1 VRDKKINIFINRK
14 HNRMKSKHILLLIL
28 LFSSIFL
35 RAQFNK
41 SDIQRLKT
49 DLTFLASDSLKG
61 RYPGTFED
69 SVAAV
74 YISNEFTK
82 AGYLPLIG
90 DSPMIPFEFTLHRE
104 VAKDVSL
111 WNKNKIFEK
120 NIHFAVHPSSS
131 TANISA
137 RVVKI
142 DRRDLKSDGNSIKGA
157 IGVVECPDD
166 SLMFI
171 ITPMAELGLSAIIFY
186 NGDSLN
192 TPSTARVNGA
202 MIPVIQ
208 VTSPV
213 AEEILKGSDNLLNIV
228 AEVNVIKGK
237 TYNVAAVNLK
247 GNGKPFVLVGA
258 HYDHLGFGGSGS
270 MVRGVTQIHN
280 GADDNASGVAAVL
293 ESARLLKNNSRV
305 VVVSAFGAEER
316 GLIGSRILADTL
328 SALGLLP
335 NLMVN
340 MDMVGRLNDEKLQ
353 IGGVGTFKGADSI
366 VRHINTNYNF
376 SITTTADGYG
386 ASDHASFYRKE
397 VPVLYLT
404 TGVHR
409 EYHTPDDDVD
419 LINFDGLSKIS
430 TFVSHLITNIS
441 DSGFKPNYLKT
452 EAPTSPGRQ
461 SFKVTLGLIP
471 DFTYEKGDGFRIGVV
486 TEGRAAS
493 RGGLKEGDIITMMKG
508 KKIGN
513 IYDYM
518 AALGDLNPG
527 ESIVVELLRD
537 GQKISLTLNL

>member
-1 VRDKKINIFINRK
+1 
-14 HNRMKSKHILLLIL
+14 MKSKYILITILLL
-28 LFSSIFL
+28 SSTFL
-35 RAQFNK
+35 KAQFNN
-41 SDIQRLKT
+41 SDIQRLKS
-49 DLTFLASDSLKG
+49 DLSFLASDSLKG
-61 RYPGTFED
+61 RYPGTKED
-69 SVAAV
+69 SIAAA
-74 YISNEFTK
+74 YIANEFTK

-104 VAKDVSL
+104 VSKNVSL
-111 WNKNKIFEK
+111 WNKNRVFDE
-120 NIHFAVHPSSS
+120 NIHFAVHPASS
-131 TANISA
+131 TSKITAKA
-137 RVVKI
+137 VKI
-142 DRRDLKSDGNSIKGA
+142 DRRDLNRDGNIKGT
-157 IGVVECPDD
+157 IGVVKCPDD

-171 ITPMAELGLSAIIFY
+171 ITPMTELGLSAIIFY
-186 NGDSLN
+186 NGDTLS

-213 AEEILKGSDNLLNIV
+213 AEEILKGGDNLLNIV
-228 AEVNVIKGK
+228 AEVNVIKGR
-237 TYNVAAVNLK
+237 TYNVAAVNVK
-247 GNGKPFVLVGA
+247 GKDKPYVLIGA

-270 MVRGVTQIHN
+270 MARGENEIHN

-293 ESARLLKNNSRV
+293 ESARILKNNSRV

-335 NLMVN
+335 DLMVN
-340 MDMVGRLNDEKLQ
+340 MDMVGRLNEEKLQ
-353 IGGVGTFKGADSI
+353 IGGVGTFNGADSI
-366 VRHINTNYNF
+366 VKHINSNYNF

-409 EYHTPDDDVD
+409 EYHTPADDVD
-419 LINFDGLSKIS
+419 LINFGGLAKIT
-430 TFVSHLITNIS
+430 TFVLHLITNIS
-441 DSGFKPNYLKT
+441 DSGFTPNYLKT

-518 AALGDLNPG
+518 AALGELKPG
-527 ESIVVELLRD
+527 EIIEVELVRD